1 MPLYQCLEQQYHHN
15 QQRRH
20 QRRQYSQMGASFEIL
35 AEFVEQDLGPIDK
48 SILQSISALAETQ
61 ILANPIIL
69 GASGK
74 TFRIKVIY

>member
-1 MPLYQCLEQQYHHN
+1 
-15 QQRRH
+15 
-20 QRRQYSQMGASFEIL
+20 MGGSCEIL